1 MTMRIMQLKGPLDR
15 LDLFCAHSSQL
26 DDSVLSSRTA
36 NPSLAFPRPLWLTTN
51 AMHN

>member
-26 DDSVLSSRTA
+26 DNSALSSRTA
-36 NPSLAFPRPLWLTTN
+36 NPSLAFPRPL
-51 AMHN
+51 